1 MSKTFG
7 LVAAAALLASVT
19 AFAQDNT
26 AAPAAAPAAS
36 DSASAPSEGKPMKH
50 HHHHVRERARDQTA
64 STDYDADKLNSCQV
78 DARPTTQQENC
89 LTRAENKG
97 G

>member
-1 MSKTFG
+1 
-7 LVAAAALLASVT
+7 
-19 AFAQDNT
+19 
-26 AAPAAAPAAS
+26 
-36 DSASAPSEGKPMKH
+36 MKH